1 MIKETGG
8 VSDIMNAYGT
18 VAKGNVEF
26 FFIVGK
32 QVGKCDALPI
42 ILDELGDGCVYSVV
56 CASVMLQIVLTFER
70 KKVCRVR
77 GVIGVVALEC

>member
-1 MIKETGG
+1 
-8 VSDIMNAYGT
+8 MNAYGDG
-18 VAKGNVEF
+18 AKGNVEF
-26 FFIVGK
+26 FFVIGK
-32 QVGKCDALPI
+32 PVEKLDALPI